1 MAETDSDAEEMPKH
15 RGRPRNGANTKRK
28 RVKADTPS
36 LPDDDLE
43 ELEERPAP
51 VCAKVCHTQATSPNI
66 CS

>member
-15 RGRPRNGANTKRK
+15 RGRPRNGASAKRK
-28 RVKADTPS
+28 RAKADTPS

-51 VCAKVCHTQATSPNI
+51 VCADFYHTRAH
-66 CS
+66 

>member
-1 MAETDSDAEEMPKH
+1 MAETDSDAEEMPKQ
-15 RGRPRNGANTKRK
+15 RGRPRNGINTKRK
-28 RVKADTPS
+28 RPKADTPS

-51 VCAKVCHTQATSPNI
+51 VCATFDHNQVTSSNI

>member
-15 RGRPRNGANTKRK
+15 RGRPRTSANIKRK
-28 RVKADTPS
+28 RAKADTPS

-51 VCAKVCHTQATSPNI
+51 VCANFITHEPTSANL

>member
-15 RGRPRNGANTKRK
+15 RGRPRNGVNPKRK
-28 RVKADTPS
+28 RPKADTPS

-51 VCAKVCHTQATSPNI
+51 VCAKFYHIQASSSNI
-66 CS
+66 YS

>member
-1 MAETDSDAEEMPKH
+1 MAESDSDAEEMPKQ

-28 RVKADTPS
+28 RAKADTPS

-51 VCAKVCHTQATSPNI
+51 VRANFCCT
-66 CS
+66 